1 MLQAGD
7 RIEVPVF
14 DPSKYVTVAGAV
26 DKPGFVPYR
35 DGLTVGDVLEASHP
49 FDDISAGKVKI
60 VGSEGVRT
68 MPKGITESDLFA
80 MTLAPGEV
88 VKVNYPGQTVSNR
101 EILIIV
107 GVLLLI
113 LILSN

>member
-1 MLQAGD
+1 
-7 RIEVPVF
+7 
-14 DPSKYVTVAGAV
+14 
-26 DKPGFVPYR
+26 
-35 DGLTVGDVLEASHP
+35 
-49 FDDISAGKVKI
+49 
-60 VGSEGVRT
+60 
-68 MPKGITESDLFA
+68 